1 MFSKLIGLH
10 TARIW
15 GNDLFAVIGEE
26 PVLAFS
32 GIFNA
37 LANVNLILILEGQ
50 RWRIE
55 GADSG
60 R

>member
-1 MFSKLIGLH
+1 MFPKFVGLH
-10 TARIW
+10 TARIR

-37 LANVNLILILEGQ
+37 LANVNLILILESQ

-55 GADSG
+55 GANFG